1 MAAVA
6 ESRPRAG
13 TDRHGQPPADAS
25 AWSSISR
32 VIEHRAYQYRRT
44 FRASLFGSFGIP
56 ALFLAAMGLGLG
68 GYVDRSADTVL
79 GGVSY
84 LQFLAP
90 GLLASSLMQTGS
102 FEASFPILGGLQW
115 NRIFHAMVATPLR
128 ARDVALGNLAWIALR
143 LTLVGT
149 IFAFVIV
156 LFGAS
161 RSPMIV
167 LAVPVAV
174 LTGVA
179 FAAPIAAF
187 TATQRTPDRFAAL
200 FRFGITPLFLF
211 SGTFFPIESL
221 PGFLQPIAW
230 LSPLWHGVA
239 LCRALMLGTI
249 RDAPLLALIHVAILV
264 VIATVGAWLAIR
276 SIDARLEKG

>member
-1 MAAVA
+1 MAVIT
-6 ESRPRAG
+6 ESRSRGGPRP
-13 TDRHGQPPADAS
+13 TADAP
-25 AWSSISR
+25 AWATIGR

-44 FRASLFGSFGIP
+44 FRANLFSSFGVP
-56 ALFLAAMGLGLG
+56 ALFLTAMGAGLG
-68 GYVDRSADTVL
+68 GYVDRSADAVL

-102 FEASFPILGGLQW
+102 FESSFPILSGLQW
-115 NRIFHAMVATPLR
+115 NKIFHAMVATPLR

-161 RSPMIV
+161 RSPLIV

-174 LTGVA
+174 LTGLA
-179 FAAPIAAF
+179 FATPIAAF
-187 TATQRTPDRFAAL
+187 TATQRRPDRFAAL
-200 FRFGITPLFLF
+200 FRFGVTPLFLF

-221 PGFLQPIAW
+221 PSFLQPIAW

-239 LCRALMLGTI
+239 VCRALMLGTI
-249 RDAPLLALIHVAILV
+249 GDEPGLAIVHVAILAA
-264 VIATVGAWLAIR
+264 IATTGAALAIR
-276 SIDARLEKG
+276 TIDARLVKG

>member
-1 MAAVA
+1 MTAIA
-6 ESRPRAG
+6 ESRSRDGSGGPGRPSAN
-13 TDRHGQPPADAS
+13 AS
-25 AWSSISR
+25 AWSTITR
-32 VIEHRAYQYRRT
+32 VIEHRAMQYRRT
-44 FRASLFGSFGIP
+44 FRASIFGSFGIP
-56 ALFLAAMGLGLG
+56 ALFLAAMGFGLG
-68 GYVDRSADTVL
+68 GYVDRSADAVL
-79 GGVSY
+79 HGVSY

-102 FEASFPILGGLQW
+102 FEATFPILGGLQW
-115 NRIFHAMVATPLR
+115 NKIFHAMVATPLR
-128 ARDVALGNLAWIALR
+128 ARDVAIGNLIWIALR

-167 LAVPVAV
+167 LAIPVAV
-174 LTGVA
+174 LTGMA
-179 FAAPIAAF
+179 FATPIAAF

-200 FRFGITPLFLF
+200 FRFGTTPLFLF

-221 PGFLQPIAW
+221 PSFLQPVAW

-239 LCRALMLGTI
+239 VCRALMLGTI
-249 RDAPLLALIHVAILV
+249 GDEPLLAIVHVLILGAVTTAGALVAIR
-264 VIATVGAWLAIR
+264 T
-276 SIDARLEKG
+276 IDARLVKG